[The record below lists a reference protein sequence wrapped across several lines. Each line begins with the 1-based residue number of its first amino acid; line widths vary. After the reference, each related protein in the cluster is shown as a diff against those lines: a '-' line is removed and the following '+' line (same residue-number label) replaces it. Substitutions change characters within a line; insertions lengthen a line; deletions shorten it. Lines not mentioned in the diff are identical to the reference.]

1 MADEELNDELDEE
14 LNEEDGAES
23 GGKKSKL
30 RLIIIIVAVLALAGG
45 GGAFYYMKGAAPDG
59 EVADAEGDEEDGDA
73 EEEEEEMEMET
84 PYYFSL
90 NPPFVV
96 NFVGKSRAKF
106 LQVNIDGLTRNPS
119 VKENITTHLPH
130 IRNNVVFILSSKR
143 YEDLITPEGKE
154 DLRKQV
160 LKEVRKI
167 LKKETG
173 NGDVED
179 IYFTSFVMQ

>member
-1 MADEELNDELDEE
+1 MAIEQLGDELDEE
-14 LNEEDGAES
+14 LNEEDADKS
-23 GGKKSKL
+23 VGKKSKL
-30 RLIIIIVAVLALAGG
+30 RLIIILISVLVLSAG
-45 GGAFYYMKGAAPDG
+45 GGAFYFMKIAAPEDTLADG
-59 EVADAEGDEEDGDA
+59 ENVEGDGESDEEVEVMD
-73 EEEEEEMEMET
+73 T

-96 NFVGKSRAKF
+96 NFAGKSRAKF
-106 LQVNIDGLTRNPS
+106 LQINIDGLTRVPS
-119 VKENITTHLPH
+119 VKEDITTHLPH
-130 IRNNVVFILSSKR
+130 IRNNIVFILSSKR
-143 YEDLITPEGKE
+143 YEDLITPEGKD

-160 LKEVRKI
+160 LKEVRSI

>member
-1 MADEELNDELDEE
+1 MADEEL
-14 LNEEDGAES
+14 EEDEIEEEGEAAV
-23 GGKKSKL
+23 GKKSKL
-30 RLIIIIVAVLALAGG
+30 KLLIIIVAVLAVAG
-45 GGAFYYMKGAAPDG
+45 GGAFYFMQGADTEEVAAETDG
-59 EVADAEGDEEDGDA
+59 EEGDDDSEGDEEA
-73 EEEEEEMEMET
+73 LST

-106 LQVNIDGLTRNPS
+106 LQVNIDGLTRNPA

-130 IRNNVVFILSSKR
+130 IRNNVVFLLSSKR

>member
-1 MADEELNDELDEE
+1 MADDIESEE
-14 LNEEDGAES
+14 NEEEGAEES

-30 RLIIIIVAVLALAGG
+30 RLIIIIVAVLALGG
-45 GGAFYYMKGAAPDG
+45 GGAAFYFMKGGAADDQ
-59 EVADAEGDEEDGDA
+59 VAEADDQVSDA
-73 EEEEEEMEMET
+73 EEEEEVLDT

-90 NPPFVV
+90 DPPFVV
-96 NFVGKSRAKF
+96 NFAGKGRAKF
-106 LQVNIDGLTRNPS
+106 LQVNIGGLTRNPS
-119 VKENITTHLPH
+119 IKESITTHLPQ

-143 YEDLITPEGKE
+143 YDELITPEGKE

-160 LKEVRKI
+160 LAEVRKI

-173 NGDVED
+173 DGDVED